1 VNENR
6 SVIQAQLHK
15 DGKFNVDKELSVK
28 WQEMGFEGQNPY
40 HLRFESGDLGPAPS
54 SVKQAQDTRDEDVEM
69 GEDGED
75 EEEG

>member
-6 SVIQAQLHK
+6 SVIQGQMPK
-15 DGKFNVDKELSVK
+15 DRNCDVDKELAMK
-28 WQEMGFEGQNPY
+28 WREMGFEGQNPY
-40 HLRFESGDLGPAPS
+40 HLRFETGDLGVPG
-54 SVKQAQDTRDEDVEM
+54 SVKTGRDTRDEDVEM